1 MARILGTGIA
11 TLDIINTVDGYPA
24 EDSEVRALA
33 QAVRLGGNTANTL
46 AILAQAG
53 HQCQFAGVLAGDLGG
68 QRVAH
73 ELTARGI
80 GLEHA
85 RRMAGGSAPTSYI
98 ALNRRNGSRTIIHY
112 RDLPEFGMD
121 DFMDI
126 PVEGFD
132 WLHFEAR
139 QCEELAAM
147 LAYARSMLSDQPISL
162 EVEKEREG
170 LGLLWAYPDIII
182 FSRAFARG
190 RGFEQP
196 GAFLAAA
203 RALAPQAILVL
214 PWGEEG
220 AWAMQG
226 ERLLHSPAF
235 PPAQVVDTLGAGDT
249 FNAGLIHALL
259 SGRALEHALED
270 ACRLA
275 GRKVGQE
282 GLDGLF
288 APPVAGE
295 RLCPL
300 ASLPDPGSRGFEVEI
315 DGVMRPIFIVRRGQQ
330 VKGYLNVCP
339 HIGAELN
346 AAPHAFLDADR
357 RHILCAVHGAL
368 FEIEDGRCIAGPC
381 EGQALTPVEV
391 RLEGGQVVLCPGEDA
406 SPALHTSFMSE
417 PHA

>member
-24 EDSEVRALA
+24 EDSEVRAVE

-46 AILAQAG
+46 GILAQAG
-53 HQCQFAGVLAGDLGG
+53 HQCHLAGVLAGDMGG
-68 QRVAH
+68 QRIAA

-85 RRMAGGSAPTSYI
+85 RRMAGGAAPTSYI
-98 ALNRRNGSRTIIHY
+98 ALNRRNGSRTIIHH

-121 DFMDI
+121 DFMEI
-126 PVEGFD
+126 PVETFD

-139 QCEELAAM
+139 NCDELAAM
-147 LAYARSMLSDQPISL
+147 LAYARSMVRDQPISL

-170 LGLLWAYPDIII
+170 LEQLWEYPDLII

-196 GAFLAAA
+196 QEFLAEA
-203 RALAPQAILVL
+203 RAWAPRAILIL
-214 PWGEEG
+214 PWGDQG
-220 AWAMQG
+220 AWALQG
-226 ERLLHSPAF
+226 DQLLHSPAF
-235 PPAQVVDTLGAGDT
+235 PPPEVVDTLGAGDT
-249 FNAGLIHALL
+249 FNAGLIHAML
-259 SGRALEHALED
+259 SGRALGHAVED

-275 GRKVGQE
+275 GRKVGQV

-288 APPVAGE
+288 EPAATAAGE

-300 ASLPDPGSRGFEVEI
+300 ASLSEPGSRGFEVEI
-315 DGVMRPIFIVRRGQQ
+315 DGAMRPIFVVRRGNE
-330 VKGYLNVCP
+330 VKGYLNSCP

-346 AAPHAFLDADR
+346 WQPDDFLDADR
-357 RHILCAVHGAL
+357 RYILCAVHGAL
-368 FEIEDGRCIAGPC
+368 FQIDDGRCIAGPC
-381 EGQALTPVEV
+381 RGEALTPVEV
-391 RLEGGQVVLCPGEDA
+391 TVERGQVVLARHGGER
-406 SPALHTSFMSE
+406 S
-417 PHA
+417 